1 MQPRSRA
8 LIVVLASAALFA
20 AGPLAAQQEKQG
32 QNLLRVCGDPNNL
45 PFSNE
50 AKEGFEN
57 KLAELIGADLG
68 ETVSYTWWAQRRG
81 NIRNTLK
88 AGLCDV
94 IMGVPVDLDMVTTTR
109 PYYRSSYV
117 FLTRSNEAAVS
128 SLKDPALKS
137 LKVGVQLIG
146 NDGFNTPPAHALAA
160 QGVVQNV
167 SGYTVYG
174 DYRDRNPAAGIVEA
188 VRSGEIDVA
197 AVWGPLAGYFA
208 SRARPV
214 LTVTPIS
221 DSGDFAPLRFQ
232 FDIAIG
238 VRKGNNALKTRLN
251 GALERSK
258 GDIDALLTS
267 YGVPLV
273 AANDANRTAV
283 VKGEVR

>member
-1 MQPRSRA
+1 MQRRSRA
-8 LIVVLASAALFA
+8 LIAVLASAALFA
-20 AGPLAAQQEKQG
+20 AEALAAEPQAEQAKMF
-32 QNLLRVCGDPNNL
+32 RVCADPNNL

-57 KLAELIGADLG
+57 KLAELIAVDLG
-68 ETVSYTWWAQRRG
+68 ESVSYTWWAQRRG

-94 IMGVPVDLDMVTTTR
+94 IMGVPVDLDMVATTE
-109 PYYRSSYV
+109 PYYRSTYV
-117 FLTRSNEAAVS
+117 FLTRRNEAAVS
-128 SLKDPALKS
+128 SLKDPALRS
-137 LKVGVQLIG
+137 LRVGVQLIG

-167 SGYTVYG
+167 RGYTVYG

-208 SRARPV
+208 SHAQPT
-214 LTVTPIS
+214 LIVTPIS

-232 FDIAIG
+232 FDIGIG
-238 VRKGNNALKTRLN
+238 VRKGDNSLKTRLN
-251 GALERSK
+251 QVLDHRK
-258 GDIDALLTS
+258 GDIDSLLRS
-267 YGVPLV
+267 YGVPLDASDADRTV
-273 AANDANRTAV
+273 AA
-283 VKGEVR
+283 KGEVR